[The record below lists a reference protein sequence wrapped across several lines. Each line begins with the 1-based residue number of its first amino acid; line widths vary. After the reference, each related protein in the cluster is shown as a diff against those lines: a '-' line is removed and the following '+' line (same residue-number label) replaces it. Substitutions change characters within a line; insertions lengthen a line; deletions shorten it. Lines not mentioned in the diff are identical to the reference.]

1 MKLLRGTL
9 FGSLMVA
16 ATAGASELY
25 RWVDAD
31 GRVHFSD
38 RPPAE
43 AKAQD
48 ISGQLNPINSAE
60 ATKNRPS
67 LITSP
72 ATTTGREQQKR
83 QQKEQQARQ
92 QEQQRN
98 CSKARQRLRAIN
110 GRVAF
115 IDNNGKEVRYSER
128 ERQQMAKKLQ
138 REIASRCG

>member
-83 QQKEQQARQ
+83 QQKEQQ
-92 QEQQRN
+92 RN
-98 CSKARQRLRAIN
+98 CSRARQRLRAIN

>member
-1 MKLLRGTL
+1 MKQLRGIL

-16 ATAGASELY
+16 ANAGAGELY

-48 ISGQLNPINSAE
+48 ISGQLGPINSAE
-60 ATKNRPS
+60 ATRKRPS
-67 LITSP
+67 LITSE
-72 ATTTGREQQKR
+72 ANTAEREYQQR
-83 QQKEQQARQ
+83 QQQQEQARQ
-92 QEQQRN
+92 QKQQRI
-98 CSKARQRLRAIN
+98 CTKARQRLRSIN

-115 IDNNGKEVRYSER
+115 IDKSGREVRYSER
-128 ERQQMAKKLQ
+128 ERQQMAEQLK
-138 REIASRCG
+138 REISSHCG